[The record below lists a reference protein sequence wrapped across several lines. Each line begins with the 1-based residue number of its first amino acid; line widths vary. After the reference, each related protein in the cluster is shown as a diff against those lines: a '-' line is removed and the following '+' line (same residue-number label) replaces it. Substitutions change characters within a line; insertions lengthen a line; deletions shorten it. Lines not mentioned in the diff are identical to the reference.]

1 MNLAANIER
10 RPLPSFIAYHGLA
23 CHILEQVIQR
33 IKRTH
38 LAEVIQ
44 KYKIISM
51 TVLVRSVREFSIISI
66 SCMAY
71 DICVKVMQA
80 IRYSHNN

>member
-1 MNLAANIER
+1 M
-10 RPLPSFIAYHGLA
+10 

-51 TVLVRSVREFSIISI
+51 TVLVRSVREFIIISI